1 MKVFLLGFMGSGKSH
16 WGRIWADKLAMP
28 FYDLDERIEVEQQQ
42 AIAAIFENKGEDY
55 FREREADAL
64 RAFETIPA
72 GIIACGGGTP
82 CFFDNI
88 AWMNA
93 NGLTVY
99 LQANPRL
106 LYDRVMLEKE
116 KRPLLK
122 KVNEAELLFFIE
134 QTLKSRE
141 PFYQQAAIVL
151 PVADADE
158 ESLGAIIQKYHQH
171 NA

>member
-16 WGRIWADKLAMP
+16 WGRIWADNSGMP
-28 FYDLDERIEVEQQQ
+28 FYDLDSKIEAEQQQ
-42 AIAAIFENKGEDY
+42 SIADIFENKGEEY
-55 FREREADAL
+55 FRELEADAL
-64 RAFETIPA
+64 RSFESIPT

-82 CFFDNI
+82 CFYENI

-106 LYDRVMLEKE
+106 LYERVMLEKE
-116 KRPLLK
+116 ERPLLK

-134 QTLKSRE
+134 QKLKSRE
-141 PFYQQAAIVL
+141 HFYQQARFVI
-151 PVADADE
+151 PVVDANE
-158 ESLGAIIQKYHQH
+158 KSLSTIIKKHSNKH
-171 NA
+171 A